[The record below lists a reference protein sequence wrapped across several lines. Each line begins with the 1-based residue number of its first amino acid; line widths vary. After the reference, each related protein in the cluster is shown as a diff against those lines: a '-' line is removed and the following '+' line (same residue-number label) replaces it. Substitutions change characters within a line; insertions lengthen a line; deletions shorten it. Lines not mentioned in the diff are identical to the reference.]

1 VRNPGLNPEHRA
13 LNHASTRLFSV
24 LGAVAAELIA
34 NEKAD
39 IGKAAKTY
47 ELDDIVV
54 KPSEIGYA
62 GSDCWDVEV
71 SFFNPENQ
79 HEALVVVSQTIDVN
93 DTIPALTDK
102 PRKFRRR

>member
-1 VRNPGLNPEHRA
+1 M
-13 LNHASTRLFSV
+13 
-24 LGAVAAELIA
+24 LGAVAGELIA
-34 NEKAD
+34 HEKAD

-54 KPSEIGYA
+54 KRSDIGYA

-79 HEALVVVSQTIDVN
+79 QEALVVVSQTIDVN
-93 DTIPALTDK
+93 DAIPALTDK